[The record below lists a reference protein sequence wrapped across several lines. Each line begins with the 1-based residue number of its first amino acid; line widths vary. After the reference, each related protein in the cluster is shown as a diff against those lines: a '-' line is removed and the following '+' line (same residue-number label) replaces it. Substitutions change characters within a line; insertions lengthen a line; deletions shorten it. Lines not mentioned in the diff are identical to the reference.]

1 MKTESGILMN
11 QFDLMEENQMLK
23 IENEQLKERLEELRE
38 AAEKQIPIRPYIVDD
53 EYKGEYCIC
62 SNCYEVIGYIDD
74 YKLKQCQKTY
84 CQNCGQKIE
93 LSEVAK

>member
-1 MKTESGILMN
+1 MFVIMMIIEISIVIIFIWKN
-11 QFDLMEENQMLK
+11 YVENLSLGVRTA
-23 IENEQLKERLEELRE
+23 IRTG
-38 AAEKQIPIRPYIVDD
+38 AEKQIPIRPYIVDD